1 MKRHSSAL
9 QVVLIVTSVLLRAP
23 ILAQAQTPA
32 PAATPAQA
40 QPWKSIPIP
49 PLPPFHPAQPKR
61 IQLKNG
67 AVIFL
72 SEDHELPFINGFIQM
87 KGGSRDEPATKVGLV
102 EL

>member
-1 MKRHSSAL
+1 MKRHLSAL
-9 QVVLIVTSVLLRAP
+9 KFSSIIMVVLLCTTLLAP
-23 ILAQAQTPA
+23 AQTS
-32 PAATPAQA
+32 TPTTAQAQA

-72 SEDHELPFINGFIQM
+72 AEDHELPFINGFVEM
-87 KGGSRDEPATKVGLV
+87 KRKPL
-102 EL
+102 